1 MRTIQ
6 VRYYNRR
13 LRHQEM
19 AESGITLMEV
29 LVAIVLLAIMAAAGI
44 SNLIVALKT
53 AKYTEVNFAANSLAI
68 SKVEEISAIDVGS
81 LDASYNEVESEVV
94 WSDLSLTFTRTTTI
108 EVNGDDSRTVDVS
121 VVSNSPDVATNVNFS
136 TTLALWE

>member
-1 MRTIQ
+1 MGTRR
-6 VRYYNRR
+6 VRHYNRK
-13 LRHQEM
+13 LHH
-19 AESGITLMEV
+19 ESMTECGITLMEV

-68 SKVEEISAIDVGS
+68 SKVEEISAIDVGNLNS
-81 LDASYNEVESEVV
+81 SYNEVEPDVT
-94 WSDLSLTFTRTTTI
+94 WPDLALTFTRTTTI
-108 EVNGDDSRTVDVS
+108 HMNGDDSRTVDVS
-121 VVSNSPDVATNVNFS
+121 VMSNSPDVATNVTFS

>member
-1 MRTIQ
+1 
-6 VRYYNRR
+6 
-13 LRHQEM
+13 
-19 AESGITLMEV
+19 MEV

-81 LDASYNEVESEVV
+81 LDASYNEVESEVI
-94 WSDLSLTFTRTTTI
+94 WSDLALTFTRTTTI
-108 EVNGDDSRTVDVS
+108 QINGDDSRTVDVS
-121 VVSNSPDVATNVNFS
+121 VVSNSPDVVTNVNFS